1 MVFEWD
7 EVKSLANARTRGLP
21 FEIAMALLDGATLE
35 SPDRRRDYGERR
47 IKAIGRA
54 AEQIL
59 VYVYTDRSGAR
70 RIISL
75 RAANRRE
82 RDAYRAAHKG

>member
-7 EVKSLANARTRGLP
+7 ETKSLPNAKTRGLP
-21 FEIAMALLDGATLE
+21 FEIAMAMFDGPTLE

-47 IKAIGRA
+47 VKAIGGA
-54 AEQIL
+54 AGQVL
-59 VYVYTDRSGAR
+59 VCVYTDRGAVR

-75 RAANRRE
+75 RVADRSE
-82 RDAYRAAHKG
+82 RNAYRAAYKG

>member
-1 MVFEWD
+1 MIFEWD
-7 EVKSLANARTRGLP
+7 EEKSLANAKSRGLP
-21 FEIAMALLDGATLE
+21 FEIAMALFDGPTLE

-54 AEQIL
+54 AGQVL
-59 VYVYTDRSGAR
+59 VCMYTDRSAAR

-75 RAANRRE
+75 RMANRRE
-82 RDAYRAAHKG
+82 RDAYGATYEG